1 VVLWEVLDWYTSDQD
16 RFVADNVQPYLDCI
30 VAAAAV
36 ATASVVVVAA
46 AVVAVVVV
54 AAAVEQPDWRIL
66 GDQLE
71 MQTLGEKTDQG
82 RLEDLVPFVGD

>member
-1 VVLWEVLDWYTSDQD
+1 MVLSEVLGSYTSDQG
-16 RFVADNVQPYLDCI
+16 RFVADNVQPCLDCI
-30 VAAAAV
+30 AAAAV
-36 ATASVVVVAA
+36 ATASVVVAAA

-66 GDQLE
+66 AGQLE
-71 MQTLGEKTDQG
+71 MQILEAKTGQG